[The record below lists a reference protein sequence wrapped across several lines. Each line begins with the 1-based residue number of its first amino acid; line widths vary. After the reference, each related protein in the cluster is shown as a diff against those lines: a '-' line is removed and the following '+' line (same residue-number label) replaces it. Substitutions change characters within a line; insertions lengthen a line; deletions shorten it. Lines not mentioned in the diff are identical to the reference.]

1 MSDPAPKEP
10 WHQSKGFLV
19 VAILILGPLALPLI
33 WVNKKVPLPLKIVF
47 SAALIG
53 MTMLLI
59 QATGRMIGQLQS
71 QLAEINQIRRF

>member
-47 SAALIG
+47 SVALIG
-53 MTMLLI
+53 MTVLLI
-59 QATGRMIGQLQS
+59 RTTGVMIGQLQS
-71 QLAEINQIRRF
+71 QIDQIRGI

>member
-53 MTMLLI
+53 MTVLLFRT
-59 QATGRMIGQLQS
+59 TGVMIGRLQS
-71 QLAEINQIRRF
+71 QIDQIRGI